1 MTTLF
6 ESVLKRANYRLTGLF
21 EGMPFGMPDPADP
34 RFQAEP
40 RYEDCPECDGTGTA
54 GYYDDDGNDISED
67 EYLRRME
74 MTEEDRRDAGG
85 AHREECERCKGTGE
99 TEAAPE
105 EEYDWDW

>member
-6 ESVLKRANYRLTGLF
+6 ESELKRANYRLTGLF

-40 RYEDCPECDGTGTA
+40 RYEDCPECGGTGTA

-99 TEAAPE
+99 IEAAPE